1 MHKKKRSL
9 TEAIVHGQAES
20 RFDGIVILDPKD
32 FSADKGMMKFL
43 ELGKDWTKCGICINA
58 FVL

>member
-1 MHKKKRSL
+1 M
-9 TEAIVHGQAES
+9 HGQAES